1 MASKNSPPQNS
12 ISTKILTLTSVF
24 LASCNSSSFDLHEL
38 AVFRLGFLCAG
49 VNSLNVKAL
58 DDGKIDS
65 FLQFV
70 TSWLLFSET
79 IPHDF
84 LDSLWLHF
92 RSFSFW

>member
-12 ISTKILTLTSVF
+12 ISTKILTLASVF
-24 LASCNSSSFDLHEL
+24 SAFCNSSSFDLHEL

-70 TSWLLFSET
+70 TS
-79 IPHDF
+79 
-84 LDSLWLHF
+84 
-92 RSFSFW
+92 